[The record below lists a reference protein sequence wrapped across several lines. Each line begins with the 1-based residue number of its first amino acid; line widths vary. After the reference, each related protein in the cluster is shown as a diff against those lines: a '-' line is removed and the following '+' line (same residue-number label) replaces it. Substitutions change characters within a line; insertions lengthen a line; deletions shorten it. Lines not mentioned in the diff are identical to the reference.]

1 MKRRDV
7 LKGLAGAAALCALP
21 RAGMAATRPYTA
33 SRFGLMLDGAFVG
46 FLQSFSGGMA
56 RADVQLERGAGAIT
70 RKHLGPPVYDDIV
83 IQFGTN
89 MSKAVYEWIGATCNG
104 KLTRKSGA
112 IVALDVNYAVQSS
125 LEFSNAF
132 ISEVGMPAADAA
144 SKDAVSLQLKLSP
157 ESTHIKKGDGS
168 KPPQAVTKSDK
179 PLLAS
184 SFRFTLSGLETVSNK
199 VSKVDAFAIK
209 AKVIADALGAAR
221 EKIVR
226 GAGGVEVP
234 DLSVSVAESAAG
246 PLYDWH
252 EDFVIKGNNGQD
264 KEKTATLEYLT
275 QDLKSALFTLQ
286 FSGVGIFRL
295 DSEADAGSDAIRKLR
310 AGLYC
315 EEIRFDSN
323 VG

>member
-7 LKGLAGAAALCALP
+7 LKGLAGAAAMCALP
-21 RAGMAATRPYTA
+21 RAGMAATRPAYTA

-56 RADVQLERGAGAIT
+56 RADVQSERSTGPIT
-70 RKHLGPPVYDDIV
+70 RKHLGPAAYDDIAL
-83 IQFGTN
+83 QFGTN
-89 MSKAVYEWIGATCNG
+89 MGKPLYEWIGATCSG
-104 KLTRKSGA
+104 KVTRKSGA
-112 IVALDVNYAVQSS
+112 LVALDANYAVQSS
-125 LEFSNAF
+125 LEFTNAF
-132 ISEVGMPAADAA
+132 ISEIGMPAADAA

-157 ESTHIKKGDGS
+157 ESTRTKKGDGS
-168 KPPQAVTKSDK
+168 KPPQAATKADK

-184 SFRFTLSGLETVSNK
+184 SFRFTLSGLETVSSK
-199 VSKVDAFAIK
+199 VSKVEAFAIK
-209 AKVIADALGAAR
+209 TKVIADALGAAR
-221 EKIVR
+221 EIVR
-226 GAGGVEVP
+226 GTGGIDVP
-234 DLSVSVAESAAG
+234 NLSVSVVESAAG

-275 QDLKSALFTLQ
+275 QDLKTALLTLQ

-295 DSEADAGSDAIRKLR
+295 DTEADVGTDAARKLR

-323 VG
+323 LG